1 MNIIDIF
8 LCTLLF
14 FVIKVTDKMDNQIS
28 AEDVDNDYP
37 AHQPIAAFE
46 DFDDDTNR
54 TRDV

>member
-1 MNIIDIF
+1 MYSP
-8 LCTLLF
+8 F